1 MYHEDQESSPPKKIK
16 RPGES
21 ELKISNRFSIRISD
35 GFIRTVGNVIAPL
48 VAARAS
54 LQIIR
59 ELRGAQLEE
68 TLVNVLR
75 LCSAFIRQ
83 IRSGSIIIDAEFL
96 KQPSALNVADVIQ
109 KLKSEM
115 KTIMP
120 AGNCVIEEIK
130 EKEHHHPEPKVQE
143 MDLAFYTLQMLKK
156 ELGRMKHSRLAEVLD
171 FQNAE
176 EMISRIIKESQS
188 STKVCLL
195 SQNGKGKSFIL
206 NLLLLMTADNDE
218 EYQEYIKNNEGILPL
233 TQEHLMGNSEIIPE
247 VFAEELEKY
256 EDEIDS
262 DQKKEIITKMIQNCD
277 YTSSVSE
284 KKMSEMIKAE
294 EKSFSALKKYCGG
307 MNLRHF
313 QSYLLPEKGTK
324 KAYMAT
330 TKAVVRL
337 RYGRI
342 YQMKVEYMNKEDLQN
357 QLYEL
362 AEIKRNRKENKR
374 SGRTENKQEEMHHDA
389 LQKRFEILTTHFQQC
404 SFNEEDLLKLEN
416 SNCILLNEAVNTFE
430 GSTAYFMGLGKN
442 ATEDRLFIREKLQEM
457 ITLTN
462 VSTDQEKLHEMK
474 IAAVKEI
481 VVFAPCKLLCGQ
493 KELIEMPGT
502 DESDPLALHDIGN
515 ILDEVNGTLLL
526 SDSSFNIGEA
536 DVKTILRDSKFL
548 HNFVKSPEEY
558 MLMFITYPEQKKN
571 SQYTKED
578 KIMDMEFVKEE
589 PIKKEGE
596 IQCLE
601 RLLEK
606 QLPENVK
613 KNVNSSVIL
622 PVFHCSLLMQEHDTT
637 EIVREFESNLEHTGV
652 YKVMETLDQFGFINL
667 KPKIEEAKDA
677 LILLKERA
685 EHYLKMC
692 ERVTNQAEDAMKS
705 FRKRE
710 MSELH
715 FDNFFKQHEEILVAT
730 TQSLN
735 TTRYRFIDGQ
745 VAELLQKWGRSASE
759 KWKENKEK
767 VTAMCVFNPIYN
779 GKRSKIKLYNIAY
792 GRSDELDMNQFLDDT
807 RNVMIQYKVSYKFFS
822 IFNSTNKL

>member
-1 MYHEDQESSPPKKIK
+1 MSNRDSESSQSK
-16 RPGES
+16 RRKTEDGS
-21 ELKISNRFSIRISD
+21 RLILNRMYFRISNV
-35 GFIRTVGNVIAPL
+35 FIRTVGKIIMPL
-48 VAARAS
+48 VPAHS
-54 LQIIR
+54 SVKTIR
-59 ELRGAQLEE
+59 ELRGAEFEE
-68 TLVNVLR
+68 TISKTLRQFGINV
-75 LCSAFIRQ
+75 RQ
-83 IRSGSIIIDAEFL
+83 FYAGSITIEAEL
-96 KQPSALNVADVIQ
+96 QMQQSAMNINVAIA
-109 KLKSEM
+109 KMKSEM
-115 KTIMP
+115 KKIV
-120 AGNCVIEEIK
+120 AVDSFRIK
-130 EKEHHHPEPKVQE
+130 HVNKQDFHSPEPKVQA
-143 MDLAFYTLQMLKK
+143 MDLAIHTLHMIKK
-156 ELGRMKHSRLAEVLD
+156 ELNKMKYSSAVFEVLE

-176 EMISRIIKESQS
+176 QMIYQIIRDARS

-206 NLLLLMTADNDE
+206 NLLLLMTADTDE
-218 EYQEYIKNNEGILPL
+218 EYQEYIKNNEDILPL
-233 TQEHLMGNSEIIPE
+233 TQEHLMGNAEMIPE
-247 VFAEELEKY
+247 VLAEELEKY

-262 DQKKEIITKMIQNCD
+262 DQKKEIIRKMIQNCD
-277 YTSSVSE
+277 YTSSVSNN
-284 KKMSEMIKAE
+284 KMSEMIKAE

-779 GKRSKIKLYNIAY
+779 GKRSKQMYT
-792 GRSDELDMNQFLDDT
+792 LD
-807 RNVMIQYKVSYKFFS
+807 
-822 IFNSTNKL
+822 TNE